1 MKKLA
6 EMILSLLDLLE
17 AEGYLLRIRTLDT
30 IRDGALLFLGIMLLG
45 AAVAFFLA
53 ALYYTLIIFISTPLA
68 LCALGIISLGIAL
81 LLLCL
86 PYKKKK
92 K

>member
-6 EMILSLLDLLE
+6 EMVLSLLDLLE

-30 IRDGALLFLGIMLLG
+30 IRSGGLLFLGILLLG
-45 AAVAFFLA
+45 GALAFFLA
-53 ALYYTLIIFISTPLA
+53 ALYYTLIIFISVPLA
-68 LCALGIISLGIAL
+68 LCLMGIMCLGIAL